1 MTAPTVVVDQPG
13 VYDGL
18 AEDAYHR
25 HPALSSSGARL
36 LLPPNSPA
44 LFKHRQDHPDERAVF
59 EIGQAA
65 HKEVLG
71 VGADLVL
78 VDRDRWDTKEVKAQ
92 VAEIRA
98 TGGVPLKRAAYDEIQ
113 AMAAKLREHP
123 MAAALLNPAHGRP
136 ELSLFWNDPRTGVGQ
151 RARVDWLHERAGGR
165 TVIVDYKTTI
175 NAHPDALS
183 KTLHT
188 YGYHIQGAFY
198 ADGAQTLGLG
208 DDDTLFVLIFQEKT
222 APYLVSCVQLD
233 PHALRTGRDLKA
245 WATDIYAE
253 CTASGHWPGYGDGID
268 YVSLPPWAEHR
279 EDTVR

>member
-1 MTAPTVVVDQPG
+1 MTAVELAAAGVVDDMP
-13 VYDGL
+13 
-18 AEDAYHR
+18 AEDYHA
-25 HPALSSSGARL
+25 HEALSSSGARL

-44 LFKHRQDHPDERAVF
+44 LFRYRQEHPEERSVF
-59 EIGQAA
+59 ELGQAA

-71 VGADLVL
+71 VGPKLVL
-78 VDRDRWDTKEVKAQ
+78 VERDVWNTDKVKAE
-92 VAEIRA
+92 VAAIRA
-98 TGGVPLKRAAYDEIQ
+98 EGNVPLKRGPYAEIK

-123 MAAALLNPAHGRP
+123 MAAALLNPDHGRP
-136 ELSLFWNDPRTGVGQ
+136 ELSLFWTDPPTGVAA
-151 RARVDWLHERAGGR
+151 RARVDWLHERAAGR

-183 KTLHT
+183 KTLHS
-188 YGYHIQGAFY
+188 YGYHVQGAFY
-198 ADGAQTLGLG
+198 ADGAQVLGLG
-208 DDDTLFVLIFQEKT
+208 GSDLLFVLIFQEKT

-253 CTASGHWPGYGDGID
+253 CTATGHWPGYGEGID

-279 EDTVR
+279 EGTA

>member
-1 MTAPTVVVDQPG
+1 MTAVLLQPAGVVEGMPG
-13 VYDGL
+13 
-18 AEDAYHR
+18 EDYHADA
-25 HPALSSSGARL
+25 ALSSSGARL

-44 LFKHRQDHPDERAVF
+44 LFRYRQEHPEERAVF
-59 EIGQAA
+59 ELGQAA

-71 VGADLVL
+71 VGSELVL
-78 VDRDRWDTKEVKAQ
+78 VERDVWNTNEVKAQ

-98 TGGVPLKRAAYDEIQ
+98 RGGVPLKQGPYNEIH

-123 MAAALLNPAHGRP
+123 MAAALLNPDHGRP
-136 ELSLFWNDPRTGVGQ
+136 ELSLFWTDRPSGVAQ

-165 TVIVDYKTTI
+165 TVIVDYKTTL

-198 ADGAQTLGLG
+198 ADGAQALSLGG
-208 DDDTLFVLIFQEKT
+208 DDLLFVLIFQEKS

-233 PHALRTGRDLKA
+233 RHALRTGRDLKR

-253 CTASGHWPGYGDGID
+253 CTAANHWPGYGEGID

-279 EDTVR
+279 EDTVL